1 MCSEKCY
8 ANVLLLLLKKIKDY
22 KKVKTWED
30 CAALCQKNNK
40 CTAWTYRPKMK
51 KQKKALL
58 CSIYSKFQKFSSD
71 KFTVSGTNSCP
82 PPLTTT
88 KLPETTTISDEEE
101 YEEASTEILIQ
112 RNGSTYSCSLSM
124 MVALNKEIKCKD
136 LSSSCVG
143 NNVFQ
148 NSR

>member
-1 MCSEKCY
+1 
-8 ANVLLLLLKKIKDY
+8 
-22 KKVKTWED
+22 
-30 CAALCQKNNK
+30 
-40 CTAWTYRPKMK
+40 MK

-71 KFTVSGTNSCP
+71 KFTISGKNNCP

-112 RNGSTYSCSLSM
+112 RDGSTYSCSLTM
-124 MVALNKEIKCKD
+124 MVALNKEIKFKD
-136 LSSSCVG
+136 ISSSCEG

-148 NSR
+148 NLR